1 MANNVDTILHTLC
14 ENKKWERVLNR
25 LDSHPAESKVRDING
40 DCCLH
45 YLADLKAPL
54 PVIIAMI
61 KANPEAAIEQ
71 DCYHHTPI
79 RWATQREH
87 TSGAWKVIDVLLT
100 SWPEHVEKLKLASEV
115 YEGGQLLLHIAA
127 EKGAPIDIVNKL
139 LDIYPGA
146 SEVKVRGPTQESS
159 LIAHAHP
166 THLPTLPL
174 TLRTTRAKSRLS
186 MLSSTQVLTKEVS
199 LISMLSILSSF
210 AIPLMSLSTRASPTG
225 WS

>member
-1 MANNVDTILHTLC
+1 MSSNVDTILHKLC
-14 ENKKWERVLNR
+14 ENRKWERVLNR
-25 LDSHPAESKVRDING
+25 LNSHPTEAKVRDVNG

-61 KANPEAAIEQ
+61 QANPEAAVEQ
-71 DCYHHTPI
+71 DCYNHTPI

-87 TSGAWKVIDVLLT
+87 TGGAWKVIDVLLT

-146 SEVKVRGPTQESS
+146 AEVKVSLRRGRWTDQRPCVSEQACCNKTFTFTS
-159 LIAHAHP
+159 P
-166 THLPTLPL
+166 PL
-174 TLRTTRAKSRLS
+174 FQSRRTARA
-186 MLSSTQVLTKEVS
+186 
-199 LISMLSILSSF
+199 
-210 AIPLMSLSTRASPTG
+210 
-225 WS
+225 